1 MSSLNIEM
9 LNRYGGGA
17 MFSKLMKKPLDF
29 LSQIGLEGQLGALG
43 VGKKMKLYRG
53 SEDILKQLN
62 SP

>member
-1 MSSLNIEM
+1 M